1 MDIQSLKFEGIN
13 SISNKTWH
21 YRPLNKELIKKTKKQ
36 FDLDRLLL
44 TILANRGIEATNL
57 KKFLDHSLRNN
68 IPDPKVINDM
78 EKAIKRISKAVL
90 NEEQIGIIG
99 DYDVDGATSTALIC
113 NYLKSLVVPFEYY
126 IPDRM
131 KDGYGPNINA
141 IRDLKSKNC
150 ELIITVDCG
159 TTATEALKKATL
171 EQILILVVDH
181 HQPEENFPEPHY
193 LINPNRCDDNS
204 GLNNLAA
211 VGVSFFLLISTNRKL
226 SEIDF
231 FKHQKKPNLI
241 DLLDLV
247 ALGTICDVVTLDK
260 FNRSL
265 VKQGL
270 KIINNSNNFGIRA
283 LIEISN
289 IDGPLNEEHIGYII
303 GPKINAGG
311 RVGKSLKG
319 VELLLSEN
327 ELHSRILAKELSDFN
342 HKRQMIEKEVE
353 KMAMN
358 MIDVNDQIICVNGKD
373 WHEGV
378 IGIVSAKI
386 TEKFSKPSIVISE
399 SEDLCKGS
407 CRSVTG
413 FDIGGLVKEAAKKN
427 ILENGGGHQM
437 AAGLTIKK
445 KKIVNFKKFLN
456 EYSIKKK
463 FRNGINKT
471 YDLKIFLSGITEDF
485 FNNIDR
491 LAPFGPSN
499 SKPKLFIENCFI
511 KFPKL
516 VGNNH
521 ISFYISDIYGNSQK
535 AIAFKAFGN
544 QLGENLMNNDGMLMN
559 VIGYLSKK
567 KWNQKKF
574 LEINVID
581 VVKKT

>member
-1 MDIQSLKFEGIN
+1 MNYSAKGFLWTEIDVDKSKVELLSKELKISLSLANILVYRNIEKKDASNFLNPKLKNILPNPSSLK
-13 SISNKTWH
+13 
-21 YRPLNKELIKKTKKQ
+21 
-36 FDLDRLLL
+36 DLDKV
-44 TILANRGIEATNL
+44 TEIL
-57 KKFLDHSLRNN
+57 
-68 IPDPKVINDM
+68 V
-78 EKAIKRISKAVL
+78 KAIIEKKK
-90 NEEQIGIIG
+90 IGIIG

-113 NYLKSLVVPFEYY
+113 TYLKSLMVPFEYY
-126 IPDRM
+126 IPDRI
-131 KDGYGPNINA
+131 KEGYGPNINA

-171 EQILILVVDH
+171 EQIIILVVDH

-231 FKHQKKPNLI
+231 FRHLKKPNLI

-327 ELHSRILAKELSDFN
+327 ELHSRVLAKELSDFN

-427 ILENGGGHQM
+427 ILESGGGHQM
-437 AAGLTIKK
+437 AAGLTIKR
-445 KKIVNFKKFLN
+445 KKIINLKKFLS

-463 FRNGINKT
+463 FRNAINKT

-485 FNNIDR
+485 FNNINK

-544 QLGENLMNNDGMLMN
+544 QLGEDLMNNDGMLMN

>member
-1 MDIQSLKFEGIN
+1 MNYSAKGFLWTEIDVDKSKVELLSKELKISLSLANILVYRNIEKKDASNFLNPKLKNILPNPSSLK
-13 SISNKTWH
+13 
-21 YRPLNKELIKKTKKQ
+21 
-36 FDLDRLLL
+36 DLDKV
-44 TILANRGIEATNL
+44 TEIL
-57 KKFLDHSLRNN
+57 
-68 IPDPKVINDM
+68 V
-78 EKAIKRISKAVL
+78 KAIIEKKK
-90 NEEQIGIIG
+90 IGIIG

-113 NYLKSLVVPFEYY
+113 TYLKSLMVPFEYY
-126 IPDRM
+126 IPDRI
-131 KDGYGPNINA
+131 KEGYGPNINA

-171 EQILILVVDH
+171 EQIIILVVDH

-231 FKHQKKPNLI
+231 FRHLKKPNLI

-327 ELHSRILAKELSDFN
+327 ELHSRVLAKELSDFN

-427 ILENGGGHQM
+427 ILESGGGHQM
-437 AAGLTIKK
+437 AAGLTIKR
-445 KKIVNFKKFLN
+445 KKIINLKKFLS

-463 FRNGINKT
+463 FRNAINKT

-485 FNNIDR
+485 FNNINK

-544 QLGENLMNNDGMLMN
+544 QLGEDLMNNDGMLMN

-567 KWNQKKF
+567 KWSQKKF

>member
-1 MDIQSLKFEGIN
+1 MNYSAKGFLWTEIDVDKSKVELLSKELKISLSLANILVYRNIEKKDASNFLNPKLKNILPNPSSLK
-13 SISNKTWH
+13 
-21 YRPLNKELIKKTKKQ
+21 
-36 FDLDRLLL
+36 DLDKV
-44 TILANRGIEATNL
+44 TEIL
-57 KKFLDHSLRNN
+57 
-68 IPDPKVINDM
+68 V
-78 EKAIKRISKAVL
+78 KAIIEKKK
-90 NEEQIGIIG
+90 IGIIG

-113 NYLKSLVVPFEYY
+113 TYLKSLMVPFEYY
-126 IPDRM
+126 IPDRI
-131 KDGYGPNINA
+131 KEGYGPNINA

-171 EQILILVVDH
+171 EQIIILVVDH

-231 FKHQKKPNLI
+231 FRHLKKPNLI

-327 ELHSRILAKELSDFN
+327 ELHSRVLAKELSDFN

-427 ILENGGGHQM
+427 ILESGGGHQM
-437 AAGLTIKK
+437 AAGLTIKR
-445 KKIVNFKKFLN
+445 KKIINFKKFLS

-463 FRNGINKT
+463 FRNAINKT

-485 FNNIDR
+485 FNNINK

-544 QLGENLMNNDGMLMN
+544 QLGEDLMNNDGMLMN